1 MKIVSML
8 LPGAR
13 GLRLWLCLAVLA
25 GGLLARTWG
34 IADSGIVD
42 DDMAYYAIFG
52 EYYRKLLFAG
62 YPMYFGLDIAYK
74 PGFLSLSFL
83 ASLIFGYS
91 EYMLPLAN
99 AFVATGVSLAVY
111 RLAQLLTKD
120 EWTPVVAMAA
130 VTFVPFLI
138 RLDRMGLSH
147 TSATLLLLLSIHQLV
162 LWARYSWEGPRSV
175 LRRAALLLGGAFLF
189 HPTVLIYCF
198 TLGAVVCGHALAQRA
213 RPFVDRLKS
222 PLYFAA
228 WAFVPLLLVDVVY
241 RTLFWAFPRLIAG
254 RAPNFLSPGYL
265 GDVLTGFAMASV
277 SGEGSQDKAFAW
289 KGLHLF
295 GNGVTDYVCAA
306 AILAGIGLLLWRM
319 WRRERVWAYLFVAT
333 VPLLMMAFNPYVG
346 QYARALHA
354 TLPML
359 LIAAAAALC
368 RLVEA
373 IPAVRRSRTA
383 VLGGMVVVLSIA
395 QASSFARQ
403 GQFDNPAKQAE
414 LALPQHLLGALKAA
428 GAERTYI
435 YYSGFYGLHWF
446 FYVNKYF
453 GAIPFILQNGGLEPP
468 ADYRMI
474 LTPAELEQKVR
485 DGVAEV
491 VLIRR
496 MDERTA
502 RAWNGHGKEDEFVA
516 LAAKLAGRRL
526 ERVGEYTVPANVEVF
541 DFRQA
546 RMSAQ

>member
-1 MKIVSML
+1 MKLASML
-8 LPGAR
+8 LPGAH
-13 GLRLWLCLAVLA
+13 GIRLWMCLVVLV
-25 GGLLARTWG
+25 GGMAIRTWG

-42 DDMAYYAIFG
+42 DDMAYYTIFG
-52 EYYRKLLFAG
+52 EYYRKLLFSD

-74 PGFLSLSFL
+74 PGFLFLSFL

-99 AFVATGVSLAVY
+99 AFVAIGVSLAVY
-111 RLAQLLTKD
+111 RLAQLLAND
-120 EWTPVVAMAA
+120 EWTPVAAMAA

-147 TSATLLLLLSIHQLV
+147 TSATLLLLLSIHQLM
-162 LWARYSWEGPRSV
+162 LWARYSWEGPRPI
-175 LRRAALLLGGAFLF
+175 LRRAAMLLGGAFLF

-198 TLGAVVCGHALAQRA
+198 TLGAVVFGQALAQRA
-213 RPFVDRLKS
+213 RPLADRLKS

-228 WAFVPLLLVDVVY
+228 WAFAPLLLVDAIY
-241 RTLFWAFPRLIAG
+241 RALFLAFPRLIAG
-254 RAPNFLSPGYL
+254 RAQNFLSPGYL
-265 GDVLTGFAMASV
+265 GDVLTGFTMASG

-295 GNGVTDYVCAA
+295 GENVTDYLWAA
-306 AILAGIGLLLWRM
+306 AIIAGIALLLWRI

-346 QYARALHA
+346 QYSRALHA

-368 RLVEA
+368 RLVGA
-373 IPAVRRSRTA
+373 IPPVRPFRTA
-383 VLGGMVVVLSIA
+383 ILSAVIVVSSIA
-395 QASSFARQ
+395 QASSFVRQ
-403 GQFDNPAKQAE
+403 GQFDNPVKQAE
-414 LALPQHLLGALKAA
+414 LALPRQLLGALKDA
-428 GAERTYI
+428 GVEKTYI

-474 LTPAELEQKVR
+474 LTPPELDQKIR
-485 DGVAEV
+485 DGVADV

-516 LAAKLAGRRL
+516 LASKLSGRRL
-526 ERVGEYTVPANVEVF
+526 KRVGEYTVPSNVEVF
-541 DFRQA
+541 DFR
-546 RMSAQ
+546 RTDMSPQ